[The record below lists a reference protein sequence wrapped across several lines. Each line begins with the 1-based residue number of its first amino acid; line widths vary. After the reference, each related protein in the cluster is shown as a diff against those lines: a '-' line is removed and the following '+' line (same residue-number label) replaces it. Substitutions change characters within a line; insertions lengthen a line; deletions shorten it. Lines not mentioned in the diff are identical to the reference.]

1 VELAQFIER
10 SVHRQLSNKR
20 REDSASFRFVPM
32 FTLYRTVADS
42 PFGSQ
47 ITTGFFNKILSD
59 MRKTGVI
66 ITQDGGRSLA
76 LSEEAWAVQ
85 EKYYAQRKQF
95 ETLAANLIERGVCAH
110 FAHVG
115 VLVRHAGVPFHSDIY
130 LYDGPAEVNKELT
143 VENRNLLAAIT
154 ALTKVEKAVRP

>member
-1 VELAQFIER
+1 MQYSSVELAQFIER
-10 SVHRQLSNKR
+10 SVHRQLSSKR

-85 EKYYAQRKQF
+85 EKI
-95 ETLAANLIERGVCAH
+95 LCATQT
-110 FAHVG
+110 
-115 VLVRHAGVPFHSDIY
+115 I
-130 LYDGPAEVNKELT
+130 
-143 VENRNLLAAIT
+143 RNLSC
-154 ALTKVEKAVRP
+154 